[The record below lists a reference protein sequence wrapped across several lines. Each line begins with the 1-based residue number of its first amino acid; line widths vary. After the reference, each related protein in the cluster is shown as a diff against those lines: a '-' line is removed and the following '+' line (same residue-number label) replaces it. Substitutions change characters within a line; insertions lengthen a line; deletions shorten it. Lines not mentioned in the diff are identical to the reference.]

1 MDVIGEINEKYSA
14 LEAEIDSRLEKIKT
28 EEKKLEKLQEQ
39 RSNKSSSQTNK
50 VLSYEESL
58 TRNTNLLKS
67 LEIAKARLRSRSTFS
82 PVEQILEKAIA
93 NYKRDLEMAQQSP
106 SRSENVHIY
115 EAPTSQDTH
124 RRDDGDQKK

>member
-1 MDVIGEINEKYSA
+1 MDVISEINEKYSA
-14 LEAEIDSRLEKIKT
+14 LEAEIDRRLDKIKM

-39 RSNKSSSQTNK
+39 RASKTSAQTTK

-58 TRNTNLLKS
+58 ARNTNLLKS

-93 NYKRDLEMAQQSP
+93 NYKSDLETSQQLS
-106 SRSENVHIY
+106 SRFKQVQIY
-115 EAPTSQDTH
+115 EASPMLGTA
-124 RRDDGDQKK
+124 REDGVQLK

>member
-1 MDVIGEINEKYSA
+1 MDVISEINEKYSA
-14 LEAEIDSRLEKIKT
+14 LEAEIDRRLDKIKI

-39 RSNKSSSQTNK
+39 RASKTSAQTTK

-58 TRNTNLLKS
+58 ARNTNLLKS

-93 NYKRDLEMAQQSP
+93 NYKRDLETSQQLS
-106 SRSENVHIY
+106 SRFKQVQIY
-115 EAPTSQDTH
+115 EASPMRGTA
-124 RRDDGDQKK
+124 REDGVQLK